1 LSSPIPEAPTAPE
14 APPAAKSAKLLSNRR
29 LLWLGI
35 VLYLALI
42 FGVMLWRGISI
53 EPQWVVLALLLVAV
67 ALGRGRA
74 FLTDWLPFLV
84 LFFGYEI
91 MRGFAGKA
99 GFPVH
104 DVSGLERALFAGGL
118 PTLSLQH
125 WFYDPARIAIW
136 DWVGMVLYFLHFPL
150 PIVVGFV
157 FWVNDRGHYWRFV
170 SALLLMS
177 FVSFVTYLFLP
188 TAPPWIANHADGVH
202 KVINETVEKWGV
214 DYIVSP
220 LYSRLNPNQFAAFPS
235 LHAAFPALAAIYA
248 WSRYRLLA
256 IGLTLYTAC
265 IWLAIVYLGEHY
277 FVDALA
283 GLGYA
288 LAATVVVNL
297 VAARRARPVS

>member
-1 LSSPIPEAPTAPE
+1 LSSPSPESTP
-14 APPAAKSAKLLSNRR
+14 LLSNRR

-35 VLYLALI
+35 ALYLGLI

-91 MRGFAGKA
+91 MRGFASKT
-99 GFPVH
+99 GFAPH
-104 DVSGLERALFAGGL
+104 DVSGLERLLFAGSL
-118 PTLSLQH
+118 PTITLQH

-136 DWVGMVLYFLHFPL
+136 DWAGMILYFLHFPL

-157 FWVNDRGHYWRFV
+157 FWLNDRAHYWRFV

-177 FVSFVTYLFLP
+177 FVAFVTYLFFP
-188 TAPPWIANHADGVH
+188 TAPPWIENHADVH
-202 KVINETVEKWGV
+202 KVINETVTKWGV
-214 DYIVSP
+214 AYFVSP
-220 LYSRLNPNQFAAFPS
+220 FYKNLNPNQYAAFPS

-248 WSRYRLLA
+248 WTRYRLLA
-256 IGLTLYTAC
+256 VGLIVYTAC
-265 IWLAIVYLGEHY
+265 VWLAVVYLGEHY

-283 GLGYA
+283 GLLYA
-288 LAATVVVNL
+288 VAATLVVNF
-297 VAARRARPVS
+297 VAAKRVPKEVGS

>member
-1 LSSPIPEAPTAPE
+1 MSPTPEAAPV
-14 APPAAKSAKLLSNRR
+14 LNDRR

-35 VLYLALI
+35 ALYLGLV

-104 DVSGLERALFAGGL
+104 DVSGLERALFAGTL
-118 PTLSLQH
+118 PTVTLQH

-136 DWVGMVLYFLHFPL
+136 DWMGMVLYFLHFPL

-157 FWVNDRGHYWRFV
+157 FWVNDRSHYWRFV

-177 FVSFVTYLFLP
+177 FVSFVTYLFFP
-188 TAPPWIANHADGVH
+188 TAPPWIENHSEVH
-202 KVINETVEKWGV
+202 KVINETVTKWGV
-214 DYIVSP
+214 SYIVSP
-220 LYSRLNPNQFAAFPS
+220 FYSNLNPNQY
-235 LHAAFPALAAIYA
+235 AAFPALAAIYA
-248 WSRYRLLA
+248 WNRYRLLA
-256 IGLTLYTAC
+256 IGLIAYTAC
-265 IWLAIVYLGEHY
+265 IWLAVVYLGEHY

-283 GLGYA
+283 GLVYA
-288 LAATVVVNL
+288 FAATGVVTV
-297 VAARRARPVS
+297 VAARRQPPTRATPAS

>member
-1 LSSPIPEAPTAPE
+1 MSSPTPEAAPV
-14 APPAAKSAKLLSNRR
+14 LNRR
-29 LLWLGI
+29 WLWVG
-35 VLYLALI
+35 VALYLGLI

-53 EPQWVVLALLLVAV
+53 EPQWVVLSLLLVAV

-91 MRGFAGKA
+91 MRGFASKT
-99 GFPVH
+99 GFAPH
-104 DVSGLERALFAGGL
+104 DVSGLERALFAGSL
-118 PTLSLQH
+118 PTITLQH
-125 WFYDPARIAIW
+125 WFYDPSRIAIW

-157 FWVNDRGHYWRFV
+157 FWVNDRSHYWRFV

-177 FVSFVTYLFLP
+177 FVAFVTYLFFP

-220 LYSRLNPNQFAAFPS
+220 LYSNLNPNQYAAFPS
-235 LHAAFPALAAIYA
+235 LHAAFPALTALYA
-248 WSRYRLLA
+248 WKRYRLLA
-256 IGLTLYTAC
+256 IGLIVYTAC
-265 IWLAIVYLGEHY
+265 VWLAIVYLGEHY

-283 GLGYA
+283 GLAYA
-288 LAATVVVNL
+288 AAAAGVVTL
-297 VAARRARPVS
+297 VAGRKQPPMRAKPVS

>member
-1 LSSPIPEAPTAPE
+1 MSSPTPEAAP
-14 APPAAKSAKLLSNRR
+14 ALSNRR
-29 LLWLGI
+29 LLWAG
-35 VLYLALI
+35 VALYLGLI

-104 DVSGLERALFAGGL
+104 DVSGLERAVFAGTL
-118 PTLSLQH
+118 PTITLQN

-136 DWVGMVLYFLHFPL
+136 DWAGMVLYFLHFPL

-177 FVSFVTYLFLP
+177 FVSFVTYLFFP
-188 TAPPWIANHADGVH
+188 TAPPWIANQADGVH
-202 KVINETVEKWGV
+202 KVINETVDKWGV
-214 DYIVSP
+214 AYIVSP
-220 LYSRLNPNQFAAFPS
+220 FYSNLNPNKFAAFPS
-235 LHAAFPALAAIYA
+235 LHAAFPALTALYA
-248 WSRYRLLA
+248 WNRYRLLA
-256 IGLTLYTAC
+256 IGLVVYTAC
-265 IWLAIVYLGEHY
+265 VWLAIVYLGEHY

-283 GLGYA
+283 GLVYA
-288 LAATVVVNL
+288 AAAALVVTL
-297 VAARRARPVS
+297 VAARRHPPMRATPVS